1 MWNTRTN
8 IDWVA
13 RPPIMNS
20 LDMKAQNIK
29 IFSSVNTAWEHPDSD
44 FNLWEKI
51 RASTFFFNWDI
62 ILPLSQVLHE
72 DDETSLLIIAFM
84 YLFLKSLNC
93 FWRVRGGSSL
103 HVSSQYKINKS
114 YWLRDWLWD
123 WLWDCWRGK
132 IPSDDEFVTLLAT
145 HLWWRGTENQW
156 RILLARGG
164 RGWVGNI
171 TGSKYKTKLISE
183 LIYSLK
189 VWICIQTL
197 SNCF

>member
-1 MWNTRTN
+1 MFYARIAFRFPPGNIWELRVWLLLGGNFCPQTGLSSWRRELNCEYTMWNTRTN

-132 IPSDDEFVTLLAT
+132 IPSDDEFVTLLD
-145 HLWWRGTENQW
+145 
-156 RILLARGG
+156 
-164 RGWVGNI
+164 
-171 TGSKYKTKLISE
+171 
-183 LIYSLK
+183 
-189 VWICIQTL
+189 C
-197 SNCF
+197 